1 MIGAHQMGEC
11 WMPGADHTPPPGV
24 SCPANHGDEE
34 EHEHEEADHDEE
46 DEHGHDEEDEHGHD
60 DEDEHGHDDEDEHG
74 DEHDHDEE
82 ADQHE
87 EDEHEHEEAD
97 EHEHDEEC
105 SETSTLAQAASAGD
119 MTIYV
124 DALPCGLGVGDEIT
138 VGSEELTVSGFG
150 ADDDHDDHDE
160 HDHGGRRLQA
170 SGVPIA
176 FTPALSGNYP
186 AGTAISH
193 TAKTRTKRWGAAIG
207 ASFVVMSCTLI
218 GVIFIAPFFAKLQK
232 KHEAIVTTLANAFAA
247 GALLAAAFYLMLYEA
262 THLIAITDSRP
273 ESDAAAWWGS
283 AVLVGFVTPF
293 LLETIVVILFGSI
306 KKPGKEEEEN
316 KEADP
321 EAVSVAIGDP
331 TRAVRVLSAILMGD
345 FLHNLVDG
353 LFIGAAFSG
362 CDTAMGWTITAA
374 TVYHELAQ
382 EISDYLVLTNPA
394 QCGLKPFMALG
405 LNFVSGFSVLFGVC
419 IMLSAEPGNFST
431 GMMLAYGAGVY
442 LEIACTD
449 CMSRV
454 HEFATTIPLRLAAFL
469 LFCIGAVAIGLVLLD
484 HEHCSAGG
492 GHDGHNHP

>member
-46 DEHGHDEEDEHGHD
+46 DEHGHDEEDEHGHDEEDEHGHDEEDDHDEEDEDDHDEEDEDDHDEEDEDNNDEEDEHGHD

-382 EISDYLVLTNPA
+382 EIS
-394 QCGLKPFMALG
+394 
-405 LNFVSGFSVLFGVC
+405 
-419 IMLSAEPGNFST
+419 
-431 GMMLAYGAGVY
+431 
-442 LEIACTD
+442 
-449 CMSRV
+449 
-454 HEFATTIPLRLAAFL
+454 
-469 LFCIGAVAIGLVLLD
+469 
-484 HEHCSAGG
+484 
-492 GHDGHNHP
+492 